1 MTDKI
6 NTEDAR
12 QGKPRKMVRQ
22 TLAWSLPLAVI
33 GLAVVAFLFLF

>member
-6 NTEDAR
+6 KIEEAR
-12 QGKPRKMVRQ
+12 QGEPRRMVRQ

-33 GLAVVAFLFLF
+33 GLGVVAFLFLF